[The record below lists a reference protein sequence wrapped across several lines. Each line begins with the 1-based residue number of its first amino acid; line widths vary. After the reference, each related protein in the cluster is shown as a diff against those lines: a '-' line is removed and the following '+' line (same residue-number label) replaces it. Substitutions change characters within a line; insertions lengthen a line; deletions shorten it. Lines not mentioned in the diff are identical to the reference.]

1 MHPALIVL
9 AVLLVLWLLASLKT
23 SRPDGTILKVHPY
36 RRLMFFIM
44 PTRSESVV
52 FFERKIDATAMLSF
66 VEKARGEFDANM
78 THTAVAA
85 AAIALRVTDRMNR
98 FTVGRRLYQRKGR
111 WMTFAMKRKKTG
123 EGFDR
128 TAKLATVK
136 LEFVDGESFP
146 DFAARIN
153 DLITENRSGKKTT
166 ADKEFSLFNSLPR
179 PLLGLAA
186 RALGWLDY
194 YNLLP
199 GLFIKTDPMYT
210 SIFMANLGSLGM
222 DAGFHH
228 LYEYGTC
235 PLFIMIGNVREEPC
249 VVDGEVVIRPMV
261 NLRFTFDERID
272 DGLNARFGIDAFVRV
287 LSDPE
292 RWLGG
297 VSGAYS
303 GPMWPR
309 QDWESEDGFFQVRR

>member
-1 MHPALIVL
+1 MEILATIGGVLFVVWVL
-9 AVLLVLWLLASLKT
+9 ASMKT

-36 RRLMFFIM
+36 RRLMFYIM

-52 FFERKIDATAMLSF
+52 FFERKIDATNLLVFTAQ
-66 VEKARGEFDANM
+66 AREQFDANL
-78 THTAVAA
+78 THITVAA
-85 AAIALRVTDRMNR
+85 AAMALRVTDRMNR

-111 WMTFAMKRKKTG
+111 WMTFAMKRKKSAD
-123 EGFDR
+123 GFDH

-136 LEFVDGESFP
+136 LEFVDNESFA
-146 DFAARIN
+146 DFTGRIN
-153 DLITENRSGKKTT
+153 DLITVNRSGKKTT
-166 ADKEFSLFNSLPR
+166 TDKEFSLFNALPR
-179 PLLGLAA
+179 PLLELAA

-199 GLFIKTDPMYT
+199 GLFIRTDPMYT
-210 SIFMANLGSLGM
+210 SIFMANLGSLKM

-235 PLFIMIGNVREEPC
+235 PLFIMVGQIHDEPT
-249 VVDGEVVIRPMV
+249 VVEGEVVVRPMV

-272 DGLNARFGIDAFVRV
+272 DGLNGRFGIDALIRV
-287 LSDPE
+287 LSDPQ

-297 VSGAYS
+297 VEGAHQ

-309 QDWESEDGFFQVRR
+309 TDWESEDGLYQVRT